1 MKLELG
7 VLEVAYSDAKNGQGE
22 TTTFQV
28 AEILE
33 KNYAVMGTFYESRK
47 EQIAQWLADDMARSM
62 QDLINGGGSIN
73 TGIRVTSAS
82 HKVGGVRR
90 IVSGEQSGTY
100 TYGAD
105 QKIEAAFRAFIFG
118 GEMAKIRGGALSAAA
133 QAGKSKRFKSGHT
146 PERKSRP
153 AFVDTG
159 LFVSAFRCWTTNE

>member
-33 KNYAVMGTFYESRK
+33 KNYAVMETFFESRK
-47 EQIAQWLADDMARSM
+47 EQIAQWLADDMASSL
-62 QDLINGGGSIN
+62 QDLIDSGGGIN

-82 HKVGGVRR
+82 HKVGGVKR

-105 QKIEAAFRAFIFG
+105 QRIEAAFRSFIFG
-118 GEMAKIRGGALSAAA
+118 SEMAKMRGGVISAAA

-146 PERKSRP
+146 PKRKERP

-159 LFVSAFRCWTTNE
+159 LYVSSFRSWTEE